1 MTRKQERAEARIQRA
16 RREKERNFQEFLNKL
31 ARRKIADPNDA
42 NNLHTSFCCVPQSL
56 GMPLD
61 EFMAAG
67 QKLVGGAAVFFG
79 RDRLPELI
87 PDWECS
93 ASQYP
98 HVLTA
103 QYLNG
108 IFDADGY
115 RRGSRHRRAPIEFD
129 LEETLNG
136 TSSGSWT

>member
-1 MTRKQERAEARIQRA
+1 MTRKQERAEARIQHA
-16 RREKERNFQEFLNKL
+16 RHKKERNFQEFLIKL

-42 NNLHTSFCCVPQSL
+42 NNLYTSFCCAPESL

-67 QKLVGGAAVFFG
+67 QKLVGGAAVFF
-79 RDRLPELI
+79 DSNRLPELI

-103 QYLNG
+103 EYLNG
-108 IFDADGY
+108 FFDADGY
-115 RRGSRHRRAPIEFD
+115 LRRGRQPREGYS
-129 LEETLNG
+129 
-136 TSSGSWT
+136 TSSGSWA